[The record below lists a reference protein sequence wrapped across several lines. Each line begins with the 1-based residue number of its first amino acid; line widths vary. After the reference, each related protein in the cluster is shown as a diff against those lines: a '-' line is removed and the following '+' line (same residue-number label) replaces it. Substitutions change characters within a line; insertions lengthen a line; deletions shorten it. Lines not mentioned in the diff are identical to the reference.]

1 MISRK
6 YRTLEETMKM
16 AMHTPISSVKSS
28 LTVDTTP
35 SESRDLFY
43 FPGCKKDANCKCEI
57 CIASINATLDLMP
70 QSSNRS
76 SFRKS
81 YAPRP
86 FTSRSPISFN
96 SFSANLSTPQ
106 SSART
111 MAAVAASPPP
121 GSTETIGPRKEE
133 EKRRKDDLGYGV
145 FSWRKDDLGYGV
157 FSWRT
162 LWCLILVLGAEYG
175 ASWVVSGVARARLS
189 PDFIKNLGLKSGG
202 FESLSGRFVFLKN
215 ELEGLVG
222 GDVSSCS
229 SVDHSLWRINQDG
242 RLLTSRCVL
251 YESMIEEVSIWGWP
265 LQTAGLLAAEYS
277 TRSYT
282 VITGR
287 VREWSNGGAE
297 YLVREA
303 GNSSWTQQKWST
315 SVVQLEPNTWI
326 LEYRRSFIG
335 HNPKLVSAA
344 VEFLRFKLT
353 SHFKNMKREF
363 WLAPAFGGQNFDD
376 RRGHVAPPT

>member
-6 YRTLEETMKM
+6 HRTLEEATKM

-28 LTVDTTP
+28 LTVDSSNTP

-57 CIASINATLDLMP
+57 CIASINATLDLMT

-81 YAPRP
+81 YAPRT
-86 FTSRSPISFN
+86 FTSRSPIYFN
-96 SFSANLSTPQ
+96 SFSANLSTPKL
-106 SSART
+106 SART
-111 MAAVAASPPP
+111 MTPVAASPPP
-121 GSTETIGPRKEE
+121 SSNETISRHKED
-133 EKRRKDDLGYGV
+133 KRRKDDLGYGV
-145 FSWRKDDLGYGV
+145 FSLRI
-157 FSWRT
+157 
-162 LWCLILVLGAEYG
+162 LWCLSLILVLGAEYG
-175 ASWVVSGVARARLS
+175 ASWVVSGIARARLS
-189 PDFIKNLGLKSGG
+189 PDFVNNLGLKSGVY
-202 FESLSGRFVFLKN
+202 ENLSGRFVFLKN

-265 LQTAGLLAAEYS
+265 LPTAGLLAAEYS

-315 SVVQLEPNTWI
+315 SVVQLESNTWI

-353 SHFKNMKREF
+353 SQFKKMKREF
-363 WLAPAFGGQNFDD
+363 WLAPAFGGQNSED
-376 RRGHVAPPT
+376 RRGRIVPPT

>member
-1 MISRK
+1 MA
-6 YRTLEETMKM
+6 M

-28 LTVDTTP
+28 LTVDSSSTP

-43 FPGCKKDANCKCEI
+43 FPGCKKNANCKCEI

-81 YAPRP
+81 YAPRTFIP
-86 FTSRSPISFN
+86 RSPIYFN
-96 SFSANLSTPQ
+96 SFSVNLSTPK
-106 SSART
+106 SSAQT
-111 MAAVAASPPP
+111 ITPVVASPPP
-121 GSTETIGPRKEE
+121 SSTETISHRKD
-133 EKRRKDDLGYGV
+133 EKRRRDGLGYGV
-145 FSWRKDDLGYGV
+145 FSLT
-157 FSWRT
+157 T

-175 ASWVVSGVARARLS
+175 ASWLVSGVARARLS
-189 PDFIKNLGLKSGG
+189 PDFVNNLGLKFGV
-202 FESLSGRFVFLKN
+202 FESLSGRLEFLKN

-229 SVDHSLWRINQDG
+229 SDG

-297 YLVREA
+297 YLVRDA
-303 GNSSWTQQKWST
+303 GNSSWTQKKWST
-315 SVVQLEPNTWI
+315 SVVQLESNTWI

-353 SHFKNMKREF
+353 SQFKKMKREF
-363 WLAPAFGGQNFDD
+363 WLAPAFSSQNSED
-376 RRGHVAPPT
+376 RRGRIAPPT